1 MRVHHVAIRVADVER
16 SLAFYA
22 GVLRLEVVA
31 RHPEGAGLRSAWL
44 RMGAGLLMLER
55 DLAGAGATTG
65 SGHLLAFDVR
75 ATSLTAEAQEPLDE
89 WTTRLARAGIT
100 LDGRTEHTLFCR
112 DPDGHRVGLSTFPL
126 AD

>member
-22 GVLRLEVVA
+22 GVLGLEVVE
-31 RHPEGAGLRSAWL
+31 RYPEGAGLRSAWL

-75 ATSLTAEAQEPLDE
+75 AAPPAEPLRA
-89 WTTRLARAGIT
+89 WTTRLARAGVVV
-100 LDGRTEHTLFCR
+100 DSRTEHTLFCR